1 MSGAPI
7 QRVGYR
13 NPPAETRFKKGQS
26 GNPKGRPRKP
36 PSAPV
41 PLMTKLLKR
50 QLSVTVEG
58 RRRKMSAAEA
68 VFLQLLEQAS
78 RGRPFAIREVV
89 SAQRAIEAAEAEE
102 RKKSAESAGVPLVR
116 MVVNTSEVIEILT
129 FLGFVYIR
137 PDGEFVFDRRLMDIL
152 LDRVGLELA
161 DLPFRPVFASPEQEA
176 GGPTPL
182 RADGLFA
189 HFAELHEA
197 GAFQSTEDD
206 I

>member
-1 MSGAPI
+1 MSGEPT
-7 QRVGYR
+7 RKVGYR
-13 NPPAETRFKKGQS
+13 NPPTETRFKKGQS

-137 PDGEFVFDRRLMDIL
+137 PDGEFVFDRRLMDTL
-152 LDRVGLELA
+152 LDQVGLELA
-161 DLPFRPVFASPEQEA
+161 DLPFRPAFASPEQEA

-197 GAFQSTEDD
+197 GAFQSTEAD